1 MRNISPNWLL
11 VFNSS
16 VAHIAS
22 FLSCRLKPSQEARTG
37 WSSVLTDMFSVIARS
52 AGFGVSLH
60 AGIRKIT
67 RMNALRAC
75 HIPLTKL
82 QDLPWS
88 VQLAMASEE
97 VLTISYAILLEELCQ
112 NLHGT
117 QLFTATYFDPRQLQA
132 VSDSEIKSALVTAHR
147 YLDAHMETL
156 RAHQLQDSRYRI
168 GLRYQIVHLIARLP
182 ATHRQDEWCTWE
194 LSCHDSQWN
203 MLVFDETLCIPRD
216 PNYSSNGTHSVVEY
230 DLWPYHVEA
239 VVTPPVCPSMTPSP
253 DKAVNVATTS
263 SNTGVVPQ
271 PQRITKPEPPKGPS
285 FTKFGPPKK
294 AGLIKKMVSSP
305 VEMPKSLTLMGFSY
319 SPILNTPQK
328 AQASIFRNL
337 ALRKPV
343 VMAKKPV
350 IQVPSIMVYE
360 DEELEEEDAI
370 EEEQVE
376 DQLDKEQSESEDGLS
391 PPPVKRARMRLLDTL
406 PPPLTQPL
414 TPPSSPSPSQPQKR
428 GCGRPP
434 GSKNKK
440 GQGTSSVPKST
451 CGHLKASVV
460 TGSLHAQTAP
470 EASSHEAS
478 SLSTLSELPDEEHIL
493 APRGEAMQGRI
504 SMPGLEKDTVHA
516 RRFPIEE
523 TAPAASGSGMQEGDN
538 SVVVDD
544 VVYACAFHPSVD
556 LQFHEPMSRQALEHL
571 KLSALP
577 PAPASLSKPST
588 EMRNGRPAVFRAHS
602 DLGAHILHV
611 PNISLFSL
619 SSRFSIPA
627 LTAASLVFL
636 NSASSLGKLEK
647 KPAPNARLAGMGN
660 VLHDS
665 MLWISVHYFLSAI
678 FLDAEI
684 GTFYNLAHSH
694 MAERNKVV
702 QELVDGLDSI
712 ALREGGTAI
721 IDTYAE
727 VSDLIRSFIVE
738 VGKDASD
745 SGSEGGADNA

>member
-1 MRNISPNWLL
+1 
-11 VFNSS
+11 
-16 VAHIAS
+16 
-22 FLSCRLKPSQEARTG
+22 
-37 WSSVLTDMFSVIARS
+37 
-52 AGFGVSLH
+52 
-60 AGIRKIT
+60 
-67 RMNALRAC
+67 
-75 HIPLTKL
+75 
-82 QDLPWS
+82 
-88 VQLAMASEE
+88 
-97 VLTISYAILLEELCQ
+97 
-112 NLHGT
+112 
-117 QLFTATYFDPRQLQA
+117 
-132 VSDSEIKSALVTAHR
+132 
-147 YLDAHMETL
+147 
-156 RAHQLQDSRYRI
+156 
-168 GLRYQIVHLIARLP
+168 
-182 ATHRQDEWCTWE
+182 
-194 LSCHDSQWN
+194 
-203 MLVFDETLCIPRD
+203 
-216 PNYSSNGTHSVVEY
+216 THSVVEY
-230 DLWPYHVEA
+230 DLQPYHVEA

-271 PQRITKPEPPKGPS
+271 PQRITKPEPPKAFILNLVPQKG
-285 FTKFGPPKK
+285 
-294 AGLIKKMVSSP
+294 GLIKKM
-305 VEMPKSLTLMGFSY
+305 

-370 EEEQVE
+370 ERSSDPASHTTFFTIPISTAKMRSGDPLV
-376 DQLDKEQSESEDGLS
+376 LKTRKG
-391 PPPVKRARMRLLDTL
+391 RALRRGSRL
-406 PPPLTQPL
+406 
-414 TPPSSPSPSQPQKR
+414 
-428 GCGRPP
+428 
-434 GSKNKK
+434 
-440 GQGTSSVPKST
+440 
-451 CGHLKASVV
+451 
-460 TGSLHAQTAP
+460 
-470 EASSHEAS
+470 
-478 SLSTLSELPDEEHIL
+478 
-493 APRGEAMQGRI
+493 QGRI

-516 RRFPIEE
+516 RRFPVEE

-577 PAPASLSKPST
+577 PALASLSKPST
-588 EMRNGRPAVFRAHS
+588 EMRNGHPAVFRAHS
-602 DLGAHILHV
+602 DLRAHILHV

-665 MLWISVHYFLSAI
+665 MPWISVHYFFSAI
-678 FLDAEI
+678 FLDAKI
-684 GTFYNLAHSH
+684 RTFYNLAHSH

-712 ALREGGTAI
+712 ASHEGGTAI

-727 VSDLIRSFIVE
+727 VSDLIRSFIVK